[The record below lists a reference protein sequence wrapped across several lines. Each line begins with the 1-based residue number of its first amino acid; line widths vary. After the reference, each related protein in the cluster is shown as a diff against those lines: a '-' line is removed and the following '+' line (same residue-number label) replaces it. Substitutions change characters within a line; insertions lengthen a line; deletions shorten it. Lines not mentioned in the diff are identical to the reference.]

1 MALVVLN
8 SGTNMGLPFLNRQA
22 KRRDQIVAIDL
33 GGRTTKAVHLQ
44 RRGDS
49 YSLSSFA
56 ILDAPIYEKSYAPEI
71 LAEHLKTVYKLL
83 GGTRT
88 KSVALAV
95 GVNDAIFRQVDL
107 PLMPVDE
114 IRLMLKYNS
123 KNYLQQDLPDHVF
136 DCFYSPQSLAKSI
149 AGKSGEGAKPAGPQK
164 QKVMVGAAKR
174 ILIEDLQTAV
184 KTAGFLGEEIVPG
197 LIGPANAFELAEPE
211 AFAKEV
217 VALVDI
223 GFKNTTITILDCG
236 DIKLNRVVAIGGDR
250 ITQGLSE
257 AMSITYVEAEN
268 IKIGM
273 ATEVQQNLEAT
284 VNPLGRELRA
294 SIDFFEHQE
303 DKTVS
308 QVFLSG
314 GSSQC
319 DLIVQMLQAELI
331 VPCKT
336 WNPAKVL
343 QLSLEPQKAG
353 EVESAGSQL
362 TVAIGAA
369 LSALN

>member
-1 MALVVLN
+1 MLN
-8 SGTNMGLPFLNRQA
+8 TGTNMDLPFLNRQP

-44 RRGDS
+44 RRGES
-49 YSLSSFA
+49 YCLSSFA
-56 ILDAPIYEKSYAPEI
+56 ILDAPIYEKSYSPEI
-71 LAEHLKTVYKLL
+71 LAEHLKAVHRAL
-83 GGTRT
+83 GGNRT
-88 KSVALAV
+88 KSLALAV
-95 GVNDAIFRQVDL
+95 GVNDAVFRQVDVPFL
-107 PLMPVDE
+107 PVDE
-114 IRLMLKYNS
+114 VRMMLKYNS
-123 KNYLQQDLPDHVF
+123 KNYLQQDFSDHVF
-136 DCFYSPQSLAKSI
+136 DCFYSTQSLLKNS
-149 AGKSGEGAKPAGPQK
+149 AKPGEAAKVGQQK
-164 QKVMVGAAKR
+164 QKVMVGAAKKQ
-174 ILIEDLQTAV
+174 LVDDLQSAI
-184 KTAGFLGEEIVPG
+184 KTAGFLGEQVVPG
-197 LIGPANAFELAEPE
+197 LIGPANAFELAEPQ

-236 DIKLNRVVAIGGDR
+236 EIKLNRVVSIGGDGL
-250 ITQGLSE
+250 TQGLAD
-257 AMSITYVEAEN
+257 AMSISYVEAEN

-273 ATEVQQNLEAT
+273 ATEVQQELEA
-284 VNPLGRELRA
+284 VINPLGRELRA

-303 DKTVS
+303 DKSVS

-314 GSSQC
+314 GSTQSE
-319 DLIVQMLQAELI
+319 LIVVSLQAELI

-336 WNPAKVL
+336 WNPAQVL